1 MFACPVSFLWGDEL
15 IMTLYASDFSKV
27 FSTLLEENGISCY
40 KISRYTHLDEAYL
53 SRLKNGGKH
62 DPSPE
67 TLIKISLALVHYS
80 NQVQLY
86 DIQRLFKSIGR
97 SIITREV

>member
-1 MFACPVSFLWGDEL
+1 MLAPFLFYWGDEL
-15 IMTLYASDFSKV
+15 IMTLYASEFSKV

-40 KISRYTHLDEAYL
+40 KISRYTSLDEAYL

-67 TLIKISLALVHYS
+67 TLIKISLALAHYG
-80 NQVQLY
+80 NQVQLD
-86 DIQRLFKSIGR
+86 DIQRLFKSVGR

>member
-1 MFACPVSFLWGDEL
+1 
-15 IMTLYASDFSKV
+15 MTLYASDFSKV
-27 FSTLLEENGISCY
+27 FSALLEENGISCY
-40 KISRYTHLDEAYL
+40 KISRYANLDEAYL

-67 TLIKISLALVHYS
+67 TLIKISLALAHYG
-80 NQVQLY
+80 NQVKLD
-86 DIQRLFKSIGR
+86 DIQRLFKSVGR

>member
-1 MFACPVSFLWGDEL
+1 
-15 IMTLYASDFSKV
+15 MTLYASDFSKV

-67 TLIKISLALVHYS
+67 TLIKISLGLAHYG
-80 NQVQLY
+80 NHVQLH
-86 DIQRLFKSIGR
+86 DIQRLFKSVGR